1 MRFSDKI
8 DNFHFLF
15 HNYTMTIVIFS
26 TAYLPL
32 LGGAETAI
40 KGITDNIAGT
50 HFIVLTARFK
60 KSLPA
65 ADKMGNVTVYRL
77 GLGSFFD
84 KFLLP
89 FVSFFKFISIKKNLD
104 KPILFWGMM
113 ASYGSIGAW
122 LLKFFYPR
130 IPFLLTIQE
139 GDSEAHIKRSR
150 FGLVNI
156 FFCLL
161 VRKADRIQVISS
173 YLKDFV
179 RKMGAKV
186 SIDVV
191 PNGVELLQF
200 KNQNAKVKNG
210 HIIISI
216 SRRVYK
222 NGLDILEKAFES
234 VKKKFPDAELRIL
247 DKTPFDQIP
256 QELWRADIFVR
267 PSRSEGLG
275 TAFLEAMAAGLPIIA
290 TSVGGI
296 KDFLVNG
303 ETGLEVKVDDPK
315 DLNEK
320 IELLFTN
327 KALRE
332 KLIKNGLKLV
342 EEKYQLSKIARDME
356 KIFKELCAS

>member
-1 MRFSDKI
+1 
-8 DNFHFLF
+8 
-15 HNYTMTIVIFS
+15 MTIVIFS

-40 KGITDNIAGT
+40 KGITDNIAGI
-50 HFIVLTARFK
+50 HFIVLTSRFK
-60 KSLPA
+60 KSLHV

-89 FVSFFKFISIKKNLD
+89 FASFFKFISIKKNLD

-122 LLKFFYPR
+122 FLKFFYPN

-156 FFCLL
+156 FFRLL
-161 VRKADRIQVISS
+161 VRKADRIQGISS

-186 SIDVV
+186 SIDIV
-191 PNGVELLQF
+191 PNGVELKNFQF
-200 KNQNAKVKNG
+200 PTRLPDGQVSNFQKNPKSK
-210 HIIISI
+210 IIISI

-222 NGLDILEKAFES
+222 NGLDILEKAFEI

-275 TAFLEAMAAGLPIIA
+275 TAFLEAMAAGLPIIG
-290 TSVGGI
+290 TPVGGI
-296 KDFLVNG
+296 PDFLKDG
-303 ETGLEVKVDDPK
+303 ETGLFAKVDDPK
-315 DLNEK
+315 DLAEK
-320 IELLFTN
+320 IELLFAD

-342 EEKYQLSKIARDME
+342 EEKYQWSKSARDMN
-356 KIFKELCAS
+356 KIFLELCAS